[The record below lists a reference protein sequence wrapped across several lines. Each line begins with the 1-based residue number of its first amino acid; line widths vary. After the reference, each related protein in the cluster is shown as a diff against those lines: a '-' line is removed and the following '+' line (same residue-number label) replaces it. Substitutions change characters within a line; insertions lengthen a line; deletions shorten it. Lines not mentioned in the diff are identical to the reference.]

1 MTDTTYNGYSNYET
15 WATALWL
22 DNDEGHHSHVRAM
35 IAHSRDILSFNEHV
49 TKAQAGRSWLQDALE
64 DYTQE
69 ITLTEDTP
77 ANLASDL
84 LAHSLSRVNWREMAE
99 NYLAEED

>member
-1 MTDTTYNGYSNYET
+1 MTDTTHNGYTNYET

-22 DNDEGHHSHVRAM
+22 DNDQGYHQRVRGIVSGA
-35 IAHSRDILSFNEHV
+35 RFGLSEFSSIRRFVEEE
-49 TKAQAGRSWLQDALE
+49 LE
-64 DYTQE
+64 DFVQSML
-69 ITLTEDTP
+69 LTEDTP

-84 LAHSLSRVNWREMAE
+84 LAHSLGRVNWREMAE